1 MENIFGRKGTRVI
14 DVGGVKI
21 GGDNKI
27 AVQSM
32 NNTLTSDIEAT
43 LRQIDELKDAGCDIT
58 RVAIPDKEAAE
69 ALKEITKRSPLPVVA
84 DIHFDYRLALMA
96 VENGAS
102 KIRINPGNIGGRENV
117 LKVANACKERNIPIR
132 VGVNSGSVEK
142 SLIEKYGKVCPEAM
156 TESALGAVKLLEDVD
171 FDDII
176 ISIKSSSPRLT
187 IETYRELSKLTDHPL
202 HVGVTEAGT
211 VREGIIKSAVGIG
224 SLLSSGIGDTIRV
237 SLTGDPVDEVL
248 AGIGILKALDL
259 RKGGITFVSCPTCGR
274 TKVPLIELASE
285 IEKRICGLP
294 YDLKVAVMG
303 CAVNGPGEARDA
315 DIGLAGGINEFILF
329 EKGETIRRIK
339 ASDAVEEFV
348 AEVIKLGEM
357 KNGW

>member
-69 ALKEITKRSPLPVVA
+69 ALKEITKRSSLPVVA

-117 LKVANACKERNIPIR
+117 LKVANACKERSIPIR
-132 VGVNSGSVEK
+132 VGVNSGSIEK

-171 FDDII
+171 FDNII

-315 DIGLAGGINEFILF
+315 DIGLAGAINEFILF

-357 KNGW
+357 KNGR